1 MTNVAIFFV
10 ENTIFVTKP
19 NSKIMKRIFFA
30 ILLLCNLTF
39 VANQAVAKQPI
50 KIIFDTDMGNDVDD
64 VVALDMLYKYLDE
77 GAIDLLGVI
86 SSKREGGSV
95 KLIDAMNTLYGYPNI
110 PVGIVKTYPEEG
122 YVCEDKTLNY
132 ADYTVNAHNYKHTIT
147 DWDAV
152 EDGYK
157 LIRKLLA
164 AQPDKSVTFVTV
176 GFSTNMARLLQS
188 KGDEYSP
195 LDGKMLM
202 AQKAEKVVI
211 MAGNF
216 HERKKEYN
224 IYKDHYAAVRFVA
237 ECPVPMYFTDFA
249 LGKSVL
255 YPYQTVEN
263 GFKYTENHPLVV
275 AFNYYSK
282 MPYNR
287 PLWDPTAVL
296 FAVEGHKGYAS
307 LSKSGY
313 VTVDY
318 ASITDFTVDKQSN
331 RYYYKFND
339 KQRAAMVR
347 RIVELTMRTP
357 KNLNK

>member
-1 MTNVAIFFV
+1 MLCAVVFAV
-10 ENTIFVTKP
+10 
-19 NSKIMKRIFFA
+19 NSA
-30 ILLLCNLTF
+30 T
-39 VANQAVAKQPI
+39 AKEPI

-64 VVALDMLYKYLDE
+64 VVALDMFYKYMDE
-77 GAIDLLGVI
+77 GKVNLLGII

-95 KLIDAMNTLYGYPNI
+95 KFIDAMNTLYGYPNI
-110 PVGIVKTYPEEG
+110 PVGIVKTYPEED
-122 YVCEDKTLNY
+122 YVCEDKRLNY

-176 GFSTNMARLLQS
+176 GFSTNMARLLAS

-195 LDGKMLM
+195 LDGKTLM
-202 AQKAEKVVI
+202 AQKADKVVI

-216 HERKKEYN
+216 HEKKKEYN
-224 IYKDHYAAVRFVA
+224 IYKDHFAAVRFIA
-237 ECPVPMYFTDFA
+237 ECPVPMYFSDVV
-249 LGKSVL
+249 LGKSTL

-263 GFKYTENHPLVV
+263 AFNYVEHHPLVV
-275 AFNYYSK
+275 SFNYYAQ

-313 VTVDY
+313 VTVDQK
-318 ASITDFTVDKQSN
+318 SITDFTVDKSSN
-331 RYYYKFND
+331 RYYYKVND
-339 KQRAAMVR
+339 KQRAAIVR
-347 RIVELTMRTP
+347 RIVEVTSRVP
-357 KNLNK
+357 KKLNK

>member
-1 MTNVAIFFV
+1 MKKLLIAIVALFTATFYTNAA
-10 ENTIFVTKP
+10 E
-19 NSKIMKRIFFA
+19 
-30 ILLLCNLTF
+30 
-39 VANQAVAKQPI
+39 PI

-64 VVALDMLYKYLDE
+64 VVALDMFYKYMDE
-77 GAIDLLGVI
+77 GKVDLLGII

-95 KLIDAMNTLYGYPNI
+95 KFIDAMNTLYGYPNI

-122 YVCEDKTLNY
+122 YVCTDKRLNY
-132 ADYTVNAHNYKHTIT
+132 ADYTVSAHNYKHTIT
-147 DWDAV
+147 DWNAV

-164 AQPDKSVTFVTV
+164 SQPDKSVTFVTV
-176 GFSTNMARLLQS
+176 GFSTNMTRLLAS
-188 KGDEYSP
+188 AADEYSP
-195 LDGKMLM
+195 LDGKSLM

-224 IYKDHYAAVRFVA
+224 VYKDHFAAVRFFA
-237 ECPVPMYFTDFA
+237 ECPVPMYFSDVV
-249 LGKSVL
+249 LGKSTL

-275 AFNYYSK
+275 AFNYYAQ

-313 VTVDY
+313 LTVDQ
-318 ASITDFTVDKQSN
+318 ASITDFTEDKSSN
-331 RYYYKFND
+331 RYYYKVND
-339 KQRAAMVR
+339 KQRAAIVR
-347 RIVELTMRTP
+347 RIVELTERTP
-357 KNLNK
+357 KIFQK

>member
-1 MTNVAIFFV
+1 MKKLLIAIVALFTATFYTNAA
-10 ENTIFVTKP
+10 E
-19 NSKIMKRIFFA
+19 
-30 ILLLCNLTF
+30 
-39 VANQAVAKQPI
+39 PI

-64 VVALDMLYKYLDE
+64 VVALDMFYKYMDE
-77 GAIDLLGVI
+77 GKVDLLGII

-95 KLIDAMNTLYGYPNI
+95 KFIDAMNTLYGYPNI

-122 YVCEDKTLNY
+122 YVCTDKRLNY

-147 DWDAV
+147 DWNAG

-164 AQPDKSVTFVTV
+164 SQPDKSVTFVTV
-176 GFSTNMARLLQS
+176 GFSTNMTRLLAS
-188 KGDEYSP
+188 AADEYSP
-195 LDGKMLM
+195 LDGKSLM

-224 IYKDHYAAVRFVA
+224 VYKDHYAAVRFFA
-237 ECPVPMYFTDFA
+237 ECPVPMYFSDVV
-249 LGKSVL
+249 LGKSTL

-275 AFNYYSK
+275 AFNYYAQ

-313 VTVDY
+313 VTVDQ
-318 ASITDFTVDKQSN
+318 ASITDFTEDKSSN
-331 RYYYKFND
+331 RYYYKVND
-339 KQRAAMVR
+339 KQRAAIVR
-347 RIVELTMRTP
+347 RIVELPERTP
-357 KNLNK
+357 KIFQK

>member
-1 MTNVAIFFV
+1 MKKFFATFVMAVAAIFTLAAAEPV
-10 ENTIFVTKP
+10 
-19 NSKIMKRIFFA
+19 
-30 ILLLCNLTF
+30 
-39 VANQAVAKQPI
+39 

-77 GAIDLLGVI
+77 GAIELLGII
-86 SSKREGGSV
+86 SSKREVGSV

-110 PVGIVKTYPEEG
+110 PVGIVKTYPEEN
-122 YVCEDKTLNY
+122 YTCTDKRLNY
-132 ADYTVNAHNYKHTIT
+132 ADYTVAAHSYPHTIT
-147 DWDAV
+147 DWEAI

-164 AQPDKSVTFVTV
+164 EQPDKSVTFVTV
-176 GFSTNMARLLQS
+176 GFSTNMARLLAS
-188 KGDEYSP
+188 KGDEHSP
-195 LDGKMLM
+195 LDGKSLM
-202 AQKAEKVVI
+202 AQKADKVVI

-224 IYKDHYAAVRFVA
+224 IYKDHFAAVRFVA
-237 ECPVPMYFTDFA
+237 ECPVPMLFTDYA
-249 LGKSVL
+249 LGKSTL

-275 AFNYYSK
+275 AFNYYAQ

-313 VTVDY
+313 VTVDEKD
-318 ASITDFTVDKQSN
+318 ITDFTEDKHSN
-331 RYYYKFND
+331 RHYYEVND
-339 KQRAAMVR
+339 KQRAAIVR
-347 RIVELTMRTP
+347 RIVELTERTP
-357 KNLNK
+357 KKFQ

>member
-1 MTNVAIFFV
+1 
-10 ENTIFVTKP
+10 
-19 NSKIMKRIFFA
+19 MKRIFFA

-287 PLWDPTAVL
+287 PLWDPTVVL

>member
-1 MTNVAIFFV
+1 MKKLLIAIVALFTATFYTNAA
-10 ENTIFVTKP
+10 E
-19 NSKIMKRIFFA
+19 
-30 ILLLCNLTF
+30 
-39 VANQAVAKQPI
+39 PI

-64 VVALDMLYKYLDE
+64 VVALDMFYKYMDE
-77 GAIDLLGVI
+77 GKVDLLGII

-95 KLIDAMNTLYGYPNI
+95 KFIDAMNTLYGYPNI

-122 YVCEDKTLNY
+122 YVCTDKRLNY

-147 DWDAV
+147 DWNAV

-164 AQPDKSVTFVTV
+164 SQSDKSVTFVTV
-176 GFSTNMARLLQS
+176 GFSTNMTRLLAS
-188 KGDEYSP
+188 AADEYSP
-195 LDGKMLM
+195 LDGKSLM

-224 IYKDHYAAVRFVA
+224 VYKDHYAAVRFFA
-237 ECPVPMYFTDFA
+237 ECPVPMYFSDVV
-249 LGKSVL
+249 LGKSTL

-275 AFNYYSK
+275 AFNYYAQ

-313 VTVDY
+313 VTVDQ
-318 ASITDFTVDKQSN
+318 ASITDFTEDKSSN
-331 RYYYKFND
+331 RYYYKVND
-339 KQRAAMVR
+339 KQRAAIVR
-347 RIVELTMRTP
+347 RIVELTERTP
-357 KNLNK
+357 KIFQK

>member
-1 MTNVAIFFV
+1 
-10 ENTIFVTKP
+10 
-19 NSKIMKRIFFA
+19 MKRIFFA

-122 YVCEDKTLNY
+122 YVCEDKKLNY
-132 ADYTVNAHNYKHTIT
+132 ADYTVSAHNYKHTIT

-188 KGDEYSP
+188 KGDEYSS

>member
-1 MTNVAIFFV
+1 MKKLLIAIVALFTATFYTNAA
-10 ENTIFVTKP
+10 E
-19 NSKIMKRIFFA
+19 
-30 ILLLCNLTF
+30 
-39 VANQAVAKQPI
+39 PI

-64 VVALDMLYKYLDE
+64 VVALDMFYKYMDE
-77 GAIDLLGVI
+77 GKVDLLGII

-95 KLIDAMNTLYGYPNI
+95 KFIDAMNTLYGYPNI
-110 PVGIVKTYPEEG
+110 HGGIVPIYPAEG
-122 YVCEDKTLNY
+122 YVCTDKRLNY

-147 DWDAV
+147 DWNAV

-164 AQPDKSVTFVTV
+164 SQPDKSVTFVTV
-176 GFSTNMARLLQS
+176 GFSTNMTRLLAS
-188 KGDEYSP
+188 AADEYSP
-195 LDGKMLM
+195 LDGKSLM

-224 IYKDHYAAVRFVA
+224 VYKDHFAAVRFFA
-237 ECPVPMYFTDFA
+237 ECPVPMYFSDVV
-249 LGKSVL
+249 LGKSTL

-275 AFNYYSK
+275 AFNYYAQ

-313 VTVDY
+313 VTVDQ
-318 ASITDFTVDKQSN
+318 ASITDFTEDKSSN
-331 RYYYKFND
+331 RYYYKVND
-339 KQRAAMVR
+339 KQRAAIVR
-347 RIVELTMRTP
+347 HIVELTERTP
-357 KNLNK
+357 KIFQK